1 MGNGADYRVKVHAVY
16 KDYLPIDFDLNVK
29 YLPNLD
35 GKTKFVDLGTH
46 IFYKANQKRPTDKY
60 QFWLSN
66 VIDTQIDDDLDTYTL
81 SLHQGVDRRDYYQ
94 LNDQE
99 NYIEIGIQD
108 SKSVPRIGENR
119 VMVTEKDAVF
129 SNSQRTFFALQGEKS
144 VIEMPLVS
152 RLKDGELAVV
162 LSWTSGQNVV
172 GNNVEIQNLD
182 LHVDFEASET
192 VMCNV
197 DYAMR

>member
-1 MGNGADYRVKVHAVY
+1 
-16 KDYLPIDFDLNVK
+16 
-29 YLPNLD
+29 
-35 GKTKFVDLGTH
+35 
-46 IFYKANQKRPTDKY
+46 
-60 QFWLSN
+60 

-81 SLHQGVDRRDYYQ
+81 SLHQGVDRRNYYQ

-119 VMVTEKDAVF
+119 VAVTEKDAVF